1 MPVLLMFTGR
11 TGRIEHI
18 NISPTFKLAK
28 TINHSKDKST
38 YCDTLKYLFCP
49 IQLRVLQPARATS
62 VYIRL
67 GNNSQAF

>member
-18 NISPTFKLAK
+18 NISQTFKLIK

-38 YCDTLKYLFCP
+38 HSDILNYLFC
-49 IQLRVLQPARATS
+49 LHLLYSFAT
-62 VYIRL
+62 
-67 GNNSQAF
+67 G